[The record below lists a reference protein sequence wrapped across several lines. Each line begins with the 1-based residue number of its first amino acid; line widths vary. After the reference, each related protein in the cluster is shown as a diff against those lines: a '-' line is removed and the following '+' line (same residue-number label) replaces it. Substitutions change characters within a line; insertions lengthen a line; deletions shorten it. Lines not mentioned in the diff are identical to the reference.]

1 MRRAIRTLAITAFAL
16 ALAVPFGGAP
26 FVGAAGELDIFICA
40 GPYALVD
47 ANKPGEEGPMVLTF
61 CVSVT
66 NTSGSTCDNIDVY
79 IGDGATPGTFAL
91 GTDASTS
98 LSLPGCV
105 EDAHRFIPS
114 LADGETKVL
123 MWQLTYPPT
132 FDVTYDLTVWAESQ
146 DGTCDGTDIHQIT
159 TRSSITAQANK
170 ILGNVTVDPPS
181 GVVSAGNVIE
191 VTITDFDFGVVG
203 DGFNGE
209 QDAWLQPL
217 GNLDFDPCCFRL
229 VSIEVMIAS
238 IDGTPEPPYFT
249 MPYLNRLYFPGIK
262 SQDLGSPPDYAQ
274 DPGDYVIY
282 RFIAL
287 DECTTVIQPYQN
299 VASGQ
304 EKKYSGDYGEDD
316 ATITLT
322 SEGSSVELEKS
333 VSPTSGDIG
342 DTLTWTIDYLNTTAL
357 PIGDPSSGAALV
369 IIEQGIPDGT
379 QYVAG
384 SAACAIY
391 NCIIFFS
398 TDGGATWDTT
408 EPTPASDVEMIKWY
422 ITEVVP
428 SSSGGSVSFDTEVT
442 EALSPI
448 CNTATAQI
456 GDGEVIAATTV
467 CANVPPDV
475 EASKVDALLTDND
488 SDGAVSPGDVLRYNV
503 VIAAQGD
510 ADAEAVLY
518 NDALDPNVTLDVGT
532 VATTQGTVTNG
543 NTAGDTGVSV
553 DVGTIPAGNS
563 VTITYDVIV
572 DDPLPE
578 GVTHISNQGIVRG
591 DNFPAEPTDD
601 PSTDPED
608 DPTVVQVVSAPDIE
622 VLKTAMLHD
631 DADSNG
637 VPSPGDVL
645 AYTVVTTNNGNQDA
659 ADVELSDAAPTY
671 TSLVVGSVTT
681 TQGTVLQGNTAGD
694 TLVEVAIG
702 TLAGG
707 GGSATVEF
715 LVAIDNVVPVDVD
728 TVANQAFVAGG
739 NFSPVP
745 SDDPGTP
752 PPGDPTETHITAA
765 PDLEVYKRAC
775 HCNDADGNGFPSPG
789 DNLTYTITILNDGNQ
804 EARDVVFA
812 DTPDPNTTLVI
823 PTVSSSQ
830 GSIIVGNTA
839 GDSSI
844 VIDIGTVAPGG
855 QVEISF
861 TVLIENGA
869 FSQVANQG
877 TATGSNFDDEP
888 SDDPGTPAND
898 DPTVTPVLM
907 DGGTPL
913 IEAYKM
919 DLMVVDADGSGNLSA
934 GDTLEYIVTI
944 HNGGTAAAEAVSFTD
959 TPGANTSLVVG
970 SVSTSQGSVVQGNTA
985 GDTSVE
991 VSIGDIEVGVTVTIE
1006 LRVVLG
1012 EGDYTAV
1019 SNQGL
1024 VEWGAAAPS
1033 SEPTDDPDTDTGDD
1047 PTESPVYEKETPAPP
1062 TMPRAVGGEAMRPDK
1077 LSIVGGLVLLFGALT
1092 AAPFVVR
1099 RALSMR

>member
-1 MRRAIRTLAITAFAL
+1 MRRAVRMLTFTTLAL
-16 ALAVPFGGAP
+16 ALAVPFGGISVAS
-26 FVGAAGELDIFICA
+26 AAGELDIFICA

-79 IGDGATPGTFAL
+79 MGDGTTPGTFAL
-91 GTDASTS
+91 GSDASTS

-132 FDVTYDLTVWAESQ
+132 FDITYDLTVWAESQ
-146 DGTCDGTDIHQIT
+146 DTTCDGTGTHQIT
-159 TRSSITAQANK
+159 TRSSITAQANR

-181 GVVSAGNVIE
+181 GVVSVGNVIE
-191 VTITDFDFGVVG
+191 VTITDFDFGEVG
-203 DGFNGE
+203 DGFNDE

-229 VSIEVMIAS
+229 VSTEVMIAS
-238 IDGTPEPPYFT
+238 IDGTPEPPYFG
-249 MPYLNRLYFPGIK
+249 MPYLNRLYYPGIK
-262 SQDLGSPPDYAQ
+262 SQDIGSPPNYQQ
-274 DPGDYVIY
+274 DPDDYVIY

-304 EKKYSGDYGEDD
+304 VKKYSGDYGDD
-316 ATITLT
+316 EATVTLI
-322 SEGSSVELEKS
+322 SEGSGVELEKS
-333 VSPTSGDIG
+333 VSPTSGGIG

-357 PIGDPSSGAALV
+357 PLGDPSSGAALV

-379 QYVAG
+379 EYVAG
-384 SAACAIY
+384 TAACAVY

-408 EPTPASDVEMIKWY
+408 EPAPASDVEMIKWY
-422 ITEVVP
+422 ITEVIP
-428 SSSGGSVSFDTEVT
+428 ASSGGSVSFDTEVT

-456 GDGEVIAATTV
+456 GDGDVIAATTV

-488 SDGAVSPGDVLRYNV
+488 SDGEVSPGDVLRYNV
-503 VIAAQGD
+503 VISAEGD
-510 ADAEAVLY
+510 ADAESVMY
-518 NDALDPNVTLDVGT
+518 NDTLDPNVTLNVGS
-532 VATTQGTVTNG
+532 VGTTQGTVTNG
-543 NTAGDTGVSV
+543 NGAGDTGVSV
-553 DVGTIPAGNS
+553 DVGTIPAGDS
-563 VTITYDVIV
+563 VTITYDVTV
-572 DDPLPE
+572 NDPLPE

-591 DNFPAEPTDD
+591 DNFPSEPTDD

-622 VLKTAMLHD
+622 VLKTATLED
-631 DADSNG
+631 DVDSDG
-637 VPSPGDVL
+637 VPSPGDVI
-645 AYTVVTTNNGNQDA
+645 AYTVVTTNTGNQDA
-659 ADVELSDAAPTY
+659 TDVELTDTAPAY
-671 TSLVVGSVTT
+671 TSLVVGSVST
-681 TQGTVLQGNTAGD
+681 TQGSVLQGNTAGD
-694 TLVEVAIG
+694 TLVEVDIG
-702 TLAGG
+702 TLSGG

-715 LVAIDNVVPVDVD
+715 SVAIDDVVPVGVD
-728 TVANQAFVAGG
+728 SVANQAFVGG
-739 NFSPVP
+739 SNFSPVP
-745 SDDPGTP
+745 SDDPETP

-775 HCNDADGNGFPSPG
+775 HCNDADGDGFPSPG
-789 DNLTYTITILNDGNQ
+789 DNLTYTITILNDGNR
-804 EARDVVFA
+804 EARDVVFT

-823 PTVSSSQ
+823 PTVATSQ
-830 GSIIVGNTA
+830 GSIITGNTA
-839 GDSSI
+839 GDTSI
-844 VIDIGTVAPGG
+844 EIDIGTVAAGG

-861 TVLIENGA
+861 TVLIEDGA
-869 FSQVANQG
+869 FTQVANQG
-877 TATGSNFDDEP
+877 TTTGSNFDDEP
-888 SDDPGTPAND
+888 SDDPDTPAND

-913 IEAYKM
+913 IEAYKT

-944 HNGGTAAAEAVSFTD
+944 HNGGTAAAEGVSFTD
-959 TPGANTSLVVG
+959 TPDANTSLVVG
-970 SVSTSQGSVVQGNTA
+970 SVSTSLGSVVQGNSG

-991 VSIGDIEVGVTVTIE
+991 VSIGDIEIGVTVTIE
-1006 LRVVLG
+1006 FRVVLG
-1012 EGDYTAV
+1012 DGDYTVV

-1024 VEWGAAAPS
+1024 VEWGAAAPA

-1047 PTESPVYEKETPAPP
+1047 PTESPVYVERAAPTP
-1062 TMPRAVGGEAMRPDK
+1062 RSVGGEAIQPDK
-1077 LSIVGGLVLLFGALT
+1077 LSIVGGLVLIFGALAVT
-1092 AAPFVVR
+1092 PFMVR
-1099 RALSMR
+1099 KAHSRR